1 MLFGTSF
8 GGIKMRILGVV
19 AISATLLSGMAAT
32 AKDLSLSYFMGPKHP
47 MNGAVFTPFAEKLA
61 EVSGGEMTVSQFPG
75 GALNSA
81 PPKQYSILLDGVADI
96 AFHLPGY
103 TAQLF
108 PIATSV
114 TTPNMCDTAVECTEA
129 MWRAYDVIEKE
140 FDAKIL
146 ALWANSPQVL
156 FSKDTAIRTLE
167 DIKGKIVRVTSAQDI
182 PFTEALGASAVS
194 QPVSVI
200 NQNLSNGVV
209 DVVSIDPS
217 AALSFKLHEP
227 TNYITVGVPGAG
239 SAFVLLMNK
248 GVYGALSDA
257 QKSWVDEASG
267 KWLSMEGAKRY
278 DAIAQKALD
287 VSAKNGVEIINLSS
301 DEAARWDAAIE
312 PAMTEWLASEVGQ
325 GLTGAAVTKLMK
337 GE

>member
-1 MLFGTSF
+1 MKLVGALAASVALFIG
-8 GGIKMRILGVV
+8 
-19 AISATLLSGMAAT
+19 SAAS

-61 EVSGGEMTVSQFPG
+61 EVSGGEMTVTQFAG

-81 PPKQYSILLDGVADI
+81 PPKQYSILLDGVADV

-114 TTPNMCDTAVECTEA
+114 TTPNMCDTAVDCTEA
-129 MWRAYDVIEKE
+129 MWRAYDVIENE

-167 DIKGKIVRVTSAQDI
+167 DLDGKIVRVTSAQDI

-200 NQNLSNGVV
+200 NQNLANGVV

-239 SAFVLLMNK
+239 SAFILLMNK
-248 GVYGALSDA
+248 GVYGGLSDQEKA
-257 QKSWVDEASG
+257 WVDEASG
-267 KWLSMEGAKRY
+267 KWLSMQGAKAY

-287 VSAKNGVEIINLSS
+287 VSAKNGVDIINLS
-301 DEAARWDAAIE
+301 DEEAARWDAAIQ
-312 PAMTEWLASEVGQ
+312 PAMDAWMASEVGQ
-325 GLTGAAVTKLMK
+325 GLTGADVTKLMQ
-337 GE
+337 GN

>member
-1 MLFGTSF
+1 M
-8 GGIKMRILGVV
+8 K
-19 AISATLLSGMAAT
+19 LLSAIATSLVLFVGTAA

-61 EVSGGEMTVSQFPG
+61 EVSGGKLTVTQFPG

-81 PPKQYSILLDGVADI
+81 PPKQYSILLDGVADV

-129 MWRAYDVIEKE
+129 MWRAYDVIENE

-156 FSKDTAIRTLE
+156 FSKDTPIRTLE
-167 DIKGKIVRVTSAQDI
+167 DIDGKIVRVTSAQDI

-200 NQNLSNGVV
+200 NQNLTNGVV
-209 DVVSIDPS
+209 DVISIDPS
-217 AALSFKLHEP
+217 AALSFKLMEP
-227 TNYITVGVPGAG
+227 ANYITVGVPGAG

-248 GVYGALSDA
+248 GVYNGLTDEEKA
-257 QKSWVDEASG
+257 WVDEASG
-267 KWLSMEGAKRY
+267 KWLSLEGAKRY
-278 DAIAQKALD
+278 DGIAKKALD
-287 VSAKNGVEIINLSS
+287 ASAKAGVEIIALTEE
-301 DEAARWDAAIE
+301 EAARWDTAIE
-312 PAMTEWLASEVGQ
+312 PAMEAWLASEVGQ
-325 GLTGAAVTKLMK
+325 GLTGADVTKLMK
-337 GE
+337 GQ

>member
-1 MLFGTSF
+1 MKLLGAIATSAALMI
-8 GGIKMRILGVV
+8 G
-19 AISATLLSGMAAT
+19 SAAV

-47 MNGAVFTPFAEKLA
+47 MNGAVFTPFADKLA
-61 EVSGGEMTVSQFPG
+61 ELSGGAMTVTQFAG

-81 PPKQYSILLDGVADI
+81 PPKQYSILLDGVSDI

-167 DIKGKIVRVTSAQDI
+167 DLDGKIVRVTSAQDI

-200 NQNLSNGVV
+200 NQNLANGVV
-209 DVVSIDPS
+209 DVISIDPS

-227 TNYITVGVPGAG
+227 SNFITVGVPGAG
-239 SAFVLLMNK
+239 SAFILLMNK
-248 GVYGALSDA
+248 GVYEGLSDQEKA
-257 QKSWVDEASG
+257 WVDEASG
-267 KWLSMEGAKRY
+267 KWLSLEGAKRY

-287 VSAKNGVEIINLSS
+287 VSAKNGVEIINLSAE
-301 DEAARWDAAIE
+301 EAARWDAAIE
-312 PAMTEWLASEVGQ
+312 PAMEAWLASEVGQ
-325 GLTGAAVTKLMK
+325 GLTGADVTKLMK
-337 GE
+337 GN

>member
-1 MLFGTSF
+1 MKLFGALAIS
-8 GGIKMRILGVV
+8 LAVV
-19 AISATLLSGMAAT
+19 AASAAS

-47 MNGAVFTPFAEKLA
+47 MNAAVFTPFADKLA
-61 EVSGGEMTVSQFPG
+61 EVSGGEMTVTQFAG

-167 DIKGKIVRVTSAQDI
+167 DLSGKIVRVTSAQDI

-200 NQNLSNGVV
+200 NQNLANGVV
-209 DVVSIDPS
+209 DVISIDPS

-227 TNYITVGVPGAG
+227 SNYITVGVPGAG

-248 GVYGALSDA
+248 GVYGALSDQEKA
-257 QKSWVDEASG
+257 WVDEASG
-267 KWLSMEGAKRY
+267 KWLSMEGAKKY
-278 DAIAQKALD
+278 DAIAERALE
-287 VSAKNGVEIINLSS
+287 VSAQNGVEIITLSPEES
-301 DEAARWDAAIE
+301 ARWDETIQ
-312 PAMTEWLASEVGQ
+312 PAMETWLASEVGQ
-325 GLTGAAVTKLMK
+325 GLTGADVTKLMK

>member
-1 MLFGTSF
+1 MKLFGAIATS
-8 GGIKMRILGVV
+8 V
-19 AISATLLSGMAAT
+19 ALLAGSMAA

-47 MNGAVFTPFAEKLA
+47 MNGAVFTPFADKLA
-61 EVSGGEMTVSQFPG
+61 EVSGGALTVTQFAG

-81 PPKQYSILLDGVADI
+81 PPKQYSILLDGVADV

-108 PIATSV
+108 PVATSV
-114 TTPNMCDTAVECTEA
+114 TTPNMCDTAVDCTEA

-167 DIKGKIVRVTSAQDI
+167 DINGKIVRVTSAQDI
-182 PFTEALGASAVS
+182 PFAEALGASAVS

-200 NQNLSNGVV
+200 NQNLANGVV
-209 DVVSIDPS
+209 DIISIDPS

-227 TNYITVGVPGAG
+227 ANYITTNVPGAG

-248 GVYGALSDA
+248 GVYGALSDEETG
-257 QKSWVDEASG
+257 WVDAASG
-267 KWLSMEGAKRY
+267 KWLSMEGAKMY

-287 VSAKNGVEIINLSS
+287 VSAKNGVEIINLSD
-301 DEAARWDAAIE
+301 DEAARWDAAIQ
-312 PAMTEWLASEVGQ
+312 PAMDAWMASEVGQ
-325 GLTGAAVTKLMK
+325 GLTGADVTKLMQ
-337 GE
+337 GN

>member
-1 MLFGTSF
+1 M
-8 GGIKMRILGVV
+8 K
-19 AISATLLSGMAAT
+19 LLSIAAIGASLFIGSAAM

-61 EVSGGEMTVSQFPG
+61 EVSGGQMTVSQFAG

-156 FSKDTAIRTLE
+156 FSKDTAIRTL
-167 DIKGKIVRVTSAQDI
+167 DDLKGKIVRVTSAQDI

-200 NQNLSNGVV
+200 NQNLANGVV
-209 DVVSIDPS
+209 DVISIDPS

-227 TNYITVGVPGAG
+227 SNYITVGVPGAG

-248 GVYGALSDA
+248 GTYAALSDEE
-257 QKSWVDEASG
+257 KGWVDAASG
-267 KWLSMEGAKRY
+267 KWLSLSGAKTY
-278 DAIAQKALD
+278 DGIAQKALD
-287 VSAKNGVEIINLSS
+287 VSSKNGVEIINLSAE
-301 DEAARWDAAIE
+301 EAAIWDATIQ
-312 PAMTEWLASEVGQ
+312 PAMDAWLASEVGQ
-325 GLTGAAVTKLMK
+325 GLTGADVTKLMK
-337 GE
+337 GN

>member
-1 MLFGTSF
+1 MNLIRAFAASAALL
-8 GGIKMRILGVV
+8 LG
-19 AISATLLSGMAAT
+19 SAAA

-47 MNGAVFTPFAEKLA
+47 MNGAVFLPFADKLA
-61 EVSGGEMTVSQFPG
+61 EVSGGEMTVTQFAG

-81 PPKQYSILLDGVADI
+81 PPKQYSMLLDGVADI

-114 TTPNMCDTAVECTEA
+114 TTPNMCDTAVACTEA

-156 FSKDTAIRTLE
+156 FSKDTAIRTLADLE
-167 DIKGKIVRVTSAQDI
+167 GKIVRVTSAQDI

-209 DVVSIDPS
+209 DIISIDPS

-227 TNYITVGVPGAG
+227 ANFITVGVPGAG
-239 SAFVLLMNK
+239 SAFILLMNK
-248 GVYGALSDA
+248 DVYGAMSDQEKA
-257 QKSWVDEASG
+257 WVDQASG
-267 KWLSMEGAKRY
+267 KWLSMSGAKTY

-287 VSAKNGVEIINLSS
+287 VSAQNGVEIINLTAE
-301 DEAARWDAAIE
+301 EAAIWDAKIE
-312 PAMTEWLASEVGQ
+312 PAMQAWLASEVGQ
-325 GLTGAAVTKLMK
+325 GLTGAEVTKLMQ
-337 GE
+337 GN

>member
-1 MLFGTSF
+1 M
-8 GGIKMRILGVV
+8 K
-19 AISATLLSGMAAT
+19 LLSVIAIGASLLVGSAAI

-61 EVSGGEMTVSQFPG
+61 EISGGKMTVSQFAG

-114 TTPNMCDTAVECTEA
+114 TTPNMCDTAVECTES
-129 MWRAYDVIEKE
+129 MWRAYDVIENE

-182 PFTEALGASAVS
+182 PFAEALGASAVS

-200 NQNLSNGVV
+200 NQNLTNGVV
-209 DVVSIDPS
+209 DIVSIDPS

-227 TNYITVGVPGAG
+227 ANFITVGVPGAG
-239 SAFVLLMNK
+239 SAFALLMNK
-248 GVYGALSDA
+248 GVYGALSDEE
-257 QKSWVDEASG
+257 KGWVDAASG
-267 KWLSMEGAKRY
+267 KWLSLSGAQRY
-278 DAIAQKALD
+278 DAIAQKALS
-287 VSAKNGVEIINLSS
+287 VSAENGVEIINLSA
-301 DEAARWDAAIE
+301 EEGARWDQAIQ
-312 PAMTEWLASEVGQ
+312 PAMDAWMASEVGQ
-325 GLTGAAVTKLMK
+325 GLTGADVTKLMK
-337 GE
+337 GL

>member
-1 MLFGTSF
+1 MKLLTA
-8 GGIKMRILGVV
+8 V
-19 AISATLLSGMAAT
+19 AIGATLIASSMAV

-47 MNGAVFTPFAEKLA
+47 MNGAVFTPFADKLA
-61 EVSGGEMTVSQFPG
+61 EVSGGKMTVSQFPG

-129 MWRAYDVIEKE
+129 MWRAYDVIENE

-167 DIKGKIVRVTSAQDI
+167 DIEGKIVRVTSAQDI
-182 PFTEALGASAVS
+182 PFAEALGASAVS

-200 NQNLSNGVV
+200 NQNLANGVV

-227 TNYITVGVPGAG
+227 SNYITVGVPGAG

-248 GVYGALSDA
+248 GVYNALSDEE
-257 QKSWVDEASG
+257 KGWVDEASG
-267 KWLSMEGAKRY
+267 KWLSLSGAKTY

-287 VSAKNGVEIINLSS
+287 VSAKNGVEIINLSAEES
-301 DEAARWDAAIE
+301 ARWDKTIQ
-312 PAMTEWLASEVGQ
+312 PAMDAWLASEVGQ
-325 GLTGAAVTKLMK
+325 GLTGADVTKLMK
-337 GE
+337 GN

>member
-1 MLFGTSF
+1 MKQLSAIVASVILLAGTAVS
-8 GGIKMRILGVV
+8 
-19 AISATLLSGMAAT
+19 

-61 EVSGGEMTVSQFPG
+61 EVSDGALTVTQFAG

-81 PPKQYSILLDGVADI
+81 PPKQYSILLDGVADV

-108 PIATSV
+108 PIATSI
-114 TTPNMCDTAVECTEA
+114 TTPNMCDTAVECTEN

-167 DIKGKIVRVTSAQDI
+167 DLNGKIVRVTSAQDI

-239 SAFVLLMNK
+239 SAFVLLMNN
-248 GVYGALSDA
+248 GVYNALSDEE
-257 QKSWVDEASG
+257 KGWVDAASG
-267 KWLSMEGAKRY
+267 KWLSLEGAKRY
-278 DAIAQKALD
+278 DGIAKKALE
-287 VSAKNGVEIINLSS
+287 VSAENGVEIINL
-301 DEAARWDAAIE
+301 DAEEAARWDAAIQ
-312 PAMTEWLASEVGQ
+312 PAMDAWLASDVGQ
-325 GLTGAAVTKLMK
+325 GLTGAEITALMK
-337 GE
+337 GN

>member
-1 MLFGTSF
+1 MKLRS
-8 GGIKMRILGVV
+8 LV
-19 AISATLLSGMAAT
+19 AIGASLMLGSAAM

-47 MNGAVFTPFAEKLA
+47 MNAAVFTPFAEKLA
-61 EVSGGEMTVSQFPG
+61 EVSGGQMTVSQFAG

-156 FSKDTAIRTLE
+156 FSKDTPIRTLE

-200 NQNLSNGVV
+200 NQNLANGVV
-209 DVVSIDPS
+209 DIISIDPS

-227 TNYITVGVPGAG
+227 SNFITVGVPGAG

-248 GVYGALSDA
+248 GTYAALSDEE
-257 QKSWVDEASG
+257 KGWVDEASG
-267 KWLSMEGAKRY
+267 KWLSLSGANTY
-278 DAIAQKALD
+278 DGIAKKALD
-287 VSAKNGVEIINLSS
+287 VSAKNGVEIINLT
-301 DEAARWDAAIE
+301 DEESARWDEVIQ
-312 PAMTEWLASEVGQ
+312 PAMDAWMASEVGQ
-325 GLTGAAVTKLMK
+325 GLTGSDVTKLMK
-337 GE
+337 GQ